1 MSNRSKFWRLA
12 ALVPEVQ
19 CPDQPISPRQKF
31 KYTAIVLF
39 IFVIASQVLLYG
51 IQHQPRTIEPDPLH
65 WLHLILAS
73 SRSTLLSHG
82 IVAILVPE
90 VLVKIWVYL
99 KIITLDTSAPE
110 TGVLM

>member
-51 IQHQPRTIEPDPLH
+51 INTNLEPLS
-65 WLHLILAS
+65 LI
-73 SRSTLLSHG
+73 HYIG
-82 IVAILVPE
+82 CI
-90 VLVKIWVYL
+90 
-99 KIITLDTSAPE
+99 
-110 TGVLM
+110 